1 MAYSLTVELWAEL
14 SVGLVVFAVRFYSRW
29 RYRKA
34 SGMGLD
40 DLFAV
45 FAVINWVL
53 ETVFL
58 YTCGAIGN
66 NINLT
71 EQTAL
76 EVPDGDVPR
85 LTLGSKLAYA
95 AWVFYILGIWTLKG
109 VLLCLYN
116 RLTMGLRQQRLVWGM
131 MVLSTATFLASLFW
145 HIFSCYPTYRA
156 WQIKPYPGES
166 CTSRRG
172 NYIIICVLD
181 VATDIGIMAIPLPM
195 LLQTNL
201 SMRRKVSLTILF
213 GSGIFV
219 MICAILRAYYSL
231 VSLDNNT
238 VALGWAAREFLVAAV
253 VVCAPS
259 IKPLFSEYKKKV
271 TGYGSGSW
279 QKSGDGS
286 NGLSR
291 IPYNSKN
298 DIENATTI
306 TTGNPKRAQTY
317 KMTTIGRS
325 QPQSES
331 QDHINAGVDADNSS
345 TNSNTRDPSG
355 IVVTTEFKV
364 SRRSASPSQ

>member
-1 MAYSLTVELWAEL
+1 MAYSLTIELWTEL
-14 SVGLVVFAVRFYSRW
+14 SIGLLVFALRFYAVW
-29 RYRKA
+29 KYRGIR
-34 SGMGLD
+34 SLGFD
-40 DLFAV
+40 DLFACLAII
-45 FAVINWVL
+45 FWIL
-53 ETVFL
+53 ETTFL
-58 YTCGAIGN
+58 FTCGDIGN

-71 EQTAL
+71 EITAL
-76 EVPDGDVPR
+76 EVPDSEVPR

-116 RLTMGLRQQRLVWGM
+116 RLTMGLRQQRLVWIM
-131 MVLSTATFLASLFW
+131 MALSSLTFLASMFW
-145 HIFSCYPTYRA
+145 HIFSCVPTYRA

-181 VATDIGIMAIPLPM
+181 VVTDMGILAIPLPM
-195 LLQTNL
+195 LMQTNL
-201 SMRRKVSLTILF
+201 SLRRKISLMILF

-219 MICAILRAYYSL
+219 MICAVLRAYYSL
-231 VSLDNNT
+231 VALDDNS
-238 VALGWAAREFLVAAV
+238 VALGWAAREFLVAAI

-259 IKPLFSEYKKKV
+259 IKPLFSEYKKKA
-271 TGYGSGSW
+271 TGGYGSGSW
-279 QKSGDGS
+279 QSANGS
-286 NGLSR
+286 NHMSR
-291 IPYNSKN
+291 LPPYNSKN

-306 TTGNPKRAQTY
+306 TSGNPKRSQTY
-317 KMTTIGRS
+317 KMATIGRS

-345 TNSNTRDPSG
+345 TNSNSNARDG

-364 SRRSASPSQ
+364 SRA